1 MVLAG
6 GSPIDWAK
14 ITTASQLRAI
24 PPRNSYVAS
33 VVDSQVL
40 AKGHRALLCYG
51 MTGLFHGT
59 GMTGAIEQRTS
70 QRIYVIADLVPP
82 AADPGSLAVKLSRY
96 PRTTIIPTA
105 STWLGSVDAGMFVAE
120 AQASRPSTPA
130 TTPTPATGQPPHGTA
145 GAGPRPQRGAAGL
158 PHRRRPVLRPAR
170 RPDGDLARPR
180 HLLRP
185 RLLGRTAAPQRPQRQ
200 CHQPRQTTARAPG
213 HLPADHAS
221 AIPATRHDPAGIPM
235 TWHPPARQPRQ
246 CPPG

>member
-145 GAGPRPQRGAAGL
+145 GAGPRPQRGNPFCRVRLGSLIDAGL
-158 PHRRRPVLRPAR
+158 YC
-170 RPDGDLARPR
+170 G
-180 HLLRP
+180 
-185 RLLGRTAAPQRPQRQ
+185 Q
-200 CHQPRQTTARAPG
+200 
-213 HLPADHAS
+213 PADLTATWPDPGIYFDPGYWAELQRRNALKGN
-221 AIPATRHDPAGIPM
+221 AINLDKLRHEHPATYPLTTLAPSQQRG
-235 TWHPPARQPRQ
+235 TTPPASP
-246 CPPG
+246 